1 MQYLRIR
8 VFTFLLKVAWAT
20 SIGVPGG
27 EMLGIMIS
35 SHLTRMLANM
45 RVTQADIM
53 RYVIKNGEQRGRAGE
68 QETYLNIFLWK
79 TLLPM
84 FFTFYIHF
92 SLFYAHSYPFTRF
105 QVGCN
110 LSVQVI
116 GNDNRNNFAV
126 LNWRPQHY
134 NLTIIWLELR
144 PWLLFN
150 FFGCS
155 LHHRFT
161 NATSWINRC

>member
-1 MQYLRIR
+1 MRYLRIR

-68 QETYLNIFLWK
+68 QETYLNIFLEK
-79 TLLPM
+79 LCSQC
-84 FFTFYIHF
+84 FFLSTFISHYFMPILNRLQD
-92 SLFYAHSYPFTRF
+92 SRLAAICLFK
-105 QVGCN
+105 
-110 LSVQVI
+110 
-116 GNDNRNNFAV
+116 
-126 LNWRPQHY
+126 
-134 NLTIIWLELR
+134 
-144 PWLLFN
+144 
-150 FFGCS
+150 
-155 LHHRFT
+155 
-161 NATSWINRC
+161 